1 MEKTVSRKKKVEGFQ
16 KKERPFHS
24 KSSTVF
30 MIVPMTIF
38 TEYIERWEYHERS

>member
-1 MEKTVSRKKKVEGFQ
+1 MEKTVNLKKKVEGFQ
-16 KKERPFHS
+16 KKPLFHS

-38 TEYIERWEYHERS
+38 TEYIERWECHEHS